1 MAIKR
6 TRKQKAKAKAKAKAD
21 AERVALQQRL
31 ATKAAADLANVF
43 AEAASINT
51 APGAA
56 PEVAQAVAAPEVSAP
71 PQHVA
76 PEDSAAPK
84 KGPLSMTRHCVTSGA
99 YCSARTMAKAAG
111 RTPAERSTAAKQAY
125 KEAGQK

>member
-31 ATKAAADLANVF
+31 ARTAAADLANVVT
-43 AEAASINT
+43 EAANINA

-56 PEVAQAVAAPEVSAP
+56 PEVAQAVAAPEVGAP

-84 KGPLSMTRHCVTSGA
+84 PLSMTRHCVTSRA

-125 KEAGQK
+125 KEA